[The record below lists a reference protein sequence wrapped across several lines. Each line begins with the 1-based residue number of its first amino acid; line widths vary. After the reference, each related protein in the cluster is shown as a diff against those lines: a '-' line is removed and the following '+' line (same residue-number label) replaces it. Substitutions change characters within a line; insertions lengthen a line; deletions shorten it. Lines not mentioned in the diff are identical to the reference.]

1 MVDWIHIGPHITA
14 AFLASLVE
22 FIEALTIVL
31 AVGTVRGWRPALI
44 GTGGGLITLG
54 ALVTFLGR
62 ALSAIPITVLQL
74 VIGLL
79 LLLFGLSWLRK
90 AVLRAAGM
98 IPLHDEARAYKGTTN
113 ALHAIEPA
121 AVIWWDTIAIAT
133 TFKAVVLEG
142 IEVVFIVIAVGSA
155 GQMLW
160 PASLGAAAAGIVVLI
175 LGLAVR
181 RPLAR
186 VPENKLKFTVA
197 ILISSFGVF
206 WMGEGLGF
214 HWPGQDLSILGLVVA
229 LLLLSLTVVSA
240 LRKSRR
246 ASHFME
252 RKQSNES
259 RIYRTGKHGIGNR
272 PQPD

>member
-62 ALSAIPITVLQL
+62 ALGAIPISVLQL
-74 VIGLL
+74 VIGSL

-98 IPLHDEARAYKGTTN
+98 IPLHDEAQAFRGTTS
-113 ALHAIEPA
+113 ALRRNEPVR
-121 AVIWWDTIAIAT
+121 VISWDTIAIAT

-155 GQMLW
+155 GQMLV
-160 PASLGAAAAGIVVLI
+160 PAIVGAAAAGVVVVI
-175 LGLAVR
+175 TGLALR

-186 VPENKLKFTVA
+186 VPENKLKLAVGV
-197 ILISSFGVF
+197 LISSFGVF
-206 WMGEGLGF
+206 WVGEGLGF
-214 HWPGQDLSILGLVVA
+214 HWPGQDLSILGLVA
-229 LLLLSLTVVSA
+229 AFLLLSLTVVLA
-240 LRKSRR
+240 LR
-246 ASHFME
+246 
-252 RKQSNES
+252 Q
-259 RIYRTGKHGIGNR
+259 RTPPTNMRFQGKETL
-272 PQPD
+272 